1 MNAYSVIFSYKG
13 HIQNVGNNPGSGQGT
28 GWGGGGGR
36 GLQTNLEYNF
46 KFSKTYLVKSERNN
60 C

>member
-28 GWGGGGGR
+28 GWGGWWR
-36 GLQTNLEYNF
+36 ERIAD
-46 KFSKTYLVKSERNN
+46 KFRV
-60 C
+60 